1 MPNYGIYSKIFPR
14 DDAGIRRWSIGDTI
28 LSGKYQLCRVIGRG
42 RTGTVYL
49 GLHKELEEYRAIKAV
64 AKSSVRYEAFRKEA
78 LLLKELRHPGIPIV
92 YDIEEDDAY
101 SYLVEEYLQGNS
113 LESLVE
119 SQGPLAR
126 RTVLEYAIQIC
137 GVVNYLH
144 SAGIEPILHLD
155 LQPKNLLVCHEM
167 IKLVDFGQ
175 AAMLTEANQAVQ
187 RFGTAGFAA
196 PEQYDCE
203 MDLDERTDIFAI
215 GGLLFYLATGTY
227 PDKDAPPAS
236 LGLKLWSREA
246 GRILAACLE
255 PVKECRYASVSQLE
269 NDLENLKDGAA
280 SSLAVAVYGLE
291 PCVGTTHISLA
302 LAAFLWEKGIPNLYE
317 ECHPSDHIRRLAR
330 RQRLQADSFG
340 IFSVFGCAVKPC
352 YGRQARFS
360 QHHYP
365 VTIQDRGVWGKKSHE
380 ERGGVC
386 GEQQAEICLLV
397 AGGKWWNRELY
408 GEEAKSLPK
417 RTIILYNFSHQKI
430 RVKMPQGLEG
440 KTVLRVPLFSNPFC
454 LEGSSREWLGFLWD
468 LAAREDAGLFKGRI
482 KPFGKRKNHAWKS
495 AADAAG
501 RVQEIRERIRQIC
514 SAKGSGNL
522 GKDQADMPR

>member
-1 MPNYGIYSKIFPR
+1 
-14 DDAGIRRWSIGDTI
+14 
-28 LSGKYQLCRVIGRG
+28 
-42 RTGTVYL
+42 
-49 GLHKELEEYRAIKAV
+49 
-64 AKSSVRYEAFRKEA
+64 
-78 LLLKELRHPGIPIV
+78 
-92 YDIEEDDAY
+92 
-101 SYLVEEYLQGNS
+101 
-113 LESLVE
+113 
-119 SQGPLAR
+119 
-126 RTVLEYAIQIC
+126 
-137 GVVNYLH
+137 
-144 SAGIEPILHLD
+144 
-155 LQPKNLLVCHEM
+155 M

-352 YGRQARFS
+352 YGRQAKFS

-440 KTVLRVPLFSNPFC
+440 KTVLRVPLFSNPFR

-522 GKDQADMPR
+522 GKDQADMQR